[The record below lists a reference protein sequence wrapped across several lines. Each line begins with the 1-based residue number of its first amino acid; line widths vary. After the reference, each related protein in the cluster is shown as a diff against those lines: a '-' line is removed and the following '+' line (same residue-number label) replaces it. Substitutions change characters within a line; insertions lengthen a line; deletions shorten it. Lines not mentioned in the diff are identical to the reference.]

1 MSIQQP
7 WLTPAVTPSIPD
19 EEIWEDEEDDDF

>member
-7 WLTPAVTPSIPD
+7 WLNPVVSPSIPD
-19 EEIWEDEEDDDF
+19 EEIWDEEEDDE